1 MTTVGILHPG
11 SMGSSVGAA
20 ARARGARVL
29 WCARG
34 RSEETQ
40 RRAHED
46 GLVPTDTLEELAS
59 ASELIVSVCPP
70 ASALEVAER
79 IAEAGFRGLYVDANA
94 VSPSTARAIGAVVS
108 AAGAELV
115 DGGIIGLPARA
126 GRRTLLYLSGERA
139 SEVASLF
146 EGSPLEPRIVGRH
159 VGQASALKMAFAAWT
174 KGSSALLIAVRA
186 LAEAEGVSEALLDS
200 WATLMPELT
209 QRSEQAALGAAPKAW
224 RWTGEMLEIEAT
236 FESAG
241 LPGGF
246 HRSAAE
252 LYARLEPFKVEP
264 PTFAAIL
271 AALLAEHPS
280 ARWR

>member
-1 MTTVGILHPG
+1 MTTIGILHPG

-20 ARARGARVL
+20 ASERGAHVL

-34 RSEETQ
+34 RSAETQ
-40 RRAHED
+40 RRARED
-46 GLVPTDTLEELAS
+46 GLVATETLEELCS
-59 ASELIVSVCPP
+59 SSDVIVSVCPP

-79 IAEAGFRGLYVDANA
+79 VAQAGFRGLYLDANA
-94 VSPSTARAIGAVVS
+94 VSPSTARAVGAAVS
-108 AAGAELV
+108 VAGAELV
-115 DGGIIGLPARA
+115 DGGIVGPPARA
-126 GRRTLLYLSGERA
+126 GRTTLLYLSGERA
-139 SEVASLF
+139 DEVARLF

-174 KGSSALLIAVRA
+174 KGSTALLIAVRA
-186 LAEAEGVSEALLDS
+186 LAEAEGVSEALLDA
-200 WATLMPELT
+200 WGRLMPELT

-224 RWTGEMLEIEAT
+224 RWTGEMLEIGAT

-241 LPGGF
+241 LPSGF

-264 PTFAAIL
+264 PTFEAIL
-271 AALLAEHPS
+271 RALLIEPP
-280 ARWR
+280 R